1 MLNKETHNFGQKYDL
16 LMSEKRVVEEVL
28 SKLEVKVY
36 SLTQSNEVLMIQN
49 ESLESNV
56 VD

>member
-1 MLNKETHNFGQKYDL
+1 
-16 LMSEKRVVEEVL
+16 MSEKRVVEEVL

>member
-1 MLNKETHNFGQKYDL
+1 MLNKETDNFGQKYDL
-16 LMSEKRVVEEVL
+16 LMSEKRVVEEVR
-28 SKLEVKVY
+28 SELEVKVY